1 TRRLAMLASKIP
13 VDEALRI
20 GMIDQKV
27 ESPEL
32 FDGVISTIVNEVL
45 TTGPIAVTEAKS
57 LVQTID
63 QWESSDE
70 ELRSW
75 TLDKTSEMRG
85 SAEGQEGLSS
95 FIERRAAAWKSED

>member
-1 TRRLAMLASKIP
+1 M
-13 VDEALRI
+13 D
-20 GMIDQKV
+20 
-27 ESPEL
+27 
-32 FDGVISTIVNEVL
+32 EVL
-45 TTGPIAVTEAKS
+45 TTGPMAVSEAKN

-63 QWESSDE
+63 RWEASDE

-95 FIERRAAAWKSED
+95 FIERRKAAWKSGD